1 MRTTSAPGA
10 NVLRISHER
19 ATLRVPRAGRY
30 AVKIR
35 GHETFVAPRAGVYT
49 LDFS

>member
-1 MRTTSAPGA
+1 MT
-10 NVLRISHER
+10 HEG
-19 ATLRVPRAGRY
+19 ATLRVPSAGRY

-35 GHETFVAPRAGVYT
+35 GHETFVAPRAGTYR